1 MANHEKDRSLVIVGL
16 GETSDIAFE
25 YFTHDSRYRVVAF
38 AASDEYVKEAT
49 HHGLP
54 LIGLSTL
61 PEKYSNQEYEVFV
74 AVSYVKLNRI
84 RTKLFKEV
92 KAMGYR
98 CASYVSS
105 RAFVWHNVTVG
116 ENVFVFENNVIQHK
130 AVLGDNIILWSGNH
144 IGHQTVI
151 EDNVYISSHCVISGY
166 CRIGS
171 YSFLGVN
178 STFNDNIVVA
188 KDTIV
193 GSGTLVV
200 RNTEPGQLVI
210 GSPGKAAAKTSYD
223 AFNVEEE
230 LR

>member
-1 MANHEKDRSLVIVGL
+1 MAKNKKLVIVGL
-16 GETSDIAFE
+16 GETSDIAYE
-25 YFTHDSRYRVVAF
+25 YFTHDSDYEVVAF
-38 AASDEYVKEAT
+38 AASAEFVKQPV
-49 HHGLP
+49 HNGLP
-54 LIGLSTL
+54 LVAIEDLASTY
-61 PEKYSNQEYEVFV
+61 PPATHSVYV

-84 RTKLFKEV
+84 RTMLFNKV
-92 KAMGYR
+92 KSLGYT
-98 CASYVSS
+98 CANYVSS
-105 RAFVWHNVTVG
+105 RAFVWHNVVMG
-116 ENVFVFENNVIQHK
+116 ENIFIFENNVIQHK

-151 EDNVYISSHCVISGY
+151 EDNVYISSHCVISGF
-166 CRIGS
+166 CRIGES
-171 YSFLGVN
+171 SFLGVN

-210 GSPGKAAAKTSYD
+210 GSPGKAATKTSYD